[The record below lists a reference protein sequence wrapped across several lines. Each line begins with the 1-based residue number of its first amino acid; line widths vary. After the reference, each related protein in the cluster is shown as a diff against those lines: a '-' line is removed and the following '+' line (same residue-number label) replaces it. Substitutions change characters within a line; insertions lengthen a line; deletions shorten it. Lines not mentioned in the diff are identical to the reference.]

1 MDLQYR
7 RHVPPA
13 LRPWLLVQMMSMFS
27 TSSVQLNWAR
37 RAAFTDVQ
45 TEDVVFITMERD
57 WFAMCLHLGTR
68 RPEIVEGRF

>member
-1 MDLQYR
+1 MDLQR
-7 RHVPPA
+7 TEGTSHPFVRG
-13 LRPWLLVQMMSMFS
+13 LLAQMMSTFS
-27 TSSVQLNWAR
+27 ASSARLNWAR
-37 RAAFTDVQ
+37 RAAFTDVH